1 MHEFLFYQ
9 FTSSLQIDH
18 WLDFSNANLKNGNSI
33 WNAVQYLDNVLA
45 PSTYLVG
52 HSFTIADFA
61 VWGALQGL
69 FTIH

>member
-1 MHEFLFYQ
+1 M
-9 FTSSLQIDH
+9 
-18 WLDFSNANLKNGNSI
+18 
-33 WNAVQYLDNVLA
+33 QYLDNVLA

-69 FTIH
+69 LTNSYRNLSAVR